1 MVVVSEIMLYFKL
14 ENIKSDQ
21 DLMKITSK
29 IKHSL
34 SNISDPSN
42 KTMVIKIQDV
52 AYDDSTMI
60 PKLEH
65 KKI

>member
-1 MVVVSEIMLYFKL
+1 MVVSEIMLYFKL

-21 DLMKITSK
+21 DLMKIISK

-34 SNISDPSN
+34 SKISDPSN
-42 KTMVIKIQDV
+42 KILVVNIQEV
-52 AYDDSTMI
+52 TRDDSTMI

-65 KKI
+65 KN

>member
-1 MVVVSEIMLYFKL
+1 MVVSEIMIYFKL

-21 DLMKITSK
+21 DLMRIISK

-34 SNISDPSN
+34 SKISDPSN
-42 KTMVIKIQDV
+42 KILVVNIQEV
-52 AYDDSTMI
+52 TRDDSTMI

-65 KKI
+65 KN